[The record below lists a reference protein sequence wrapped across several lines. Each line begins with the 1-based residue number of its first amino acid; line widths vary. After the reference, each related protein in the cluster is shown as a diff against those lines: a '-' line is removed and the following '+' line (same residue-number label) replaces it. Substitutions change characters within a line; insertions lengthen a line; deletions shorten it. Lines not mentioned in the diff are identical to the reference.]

1 MRPIK
6 KGGYKPMEEER
17 DYVVFTD
24 EDGNDFE
31 LDVIDYFD
39 YEDDEYAILTE
50 LPQEDE
56 EEDAELEVY
65 IMKIETNGE
74 YEEFL
79 PPDDDKM
86 EVLSAIA
93 EKRLEAMEDEDECE
107 CGCGHHHCDG
117 DCDCHKE

>member
-1 MRPIK
+1 
-6 KGGYKPMEEER
+6 MEEER

>member
-50 LPQEDE
+50 LPQEDD